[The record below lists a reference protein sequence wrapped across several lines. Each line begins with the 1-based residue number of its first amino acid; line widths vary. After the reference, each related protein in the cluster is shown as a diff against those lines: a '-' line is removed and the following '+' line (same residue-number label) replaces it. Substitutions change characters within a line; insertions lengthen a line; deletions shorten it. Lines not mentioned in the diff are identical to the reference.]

1 MKRIIVLIAVA
12 LMLAGCEKAAPA
24 EKPAAAQ
31 KQERV
36 GQSMFETVEMN
47 YQWTIVADRKTGVMY
62 AVSMG
67 TDNIGSFTVLV
78 DAEGNPLIWGK

>member
-1 MKRIIVLIAVA
+1 MKRIIVLIAAA
-12 LMLAGCEKAAPA
+12 LILAGCEKAAPA
-24 EKPAAAQ
+24 KKPAAAQ